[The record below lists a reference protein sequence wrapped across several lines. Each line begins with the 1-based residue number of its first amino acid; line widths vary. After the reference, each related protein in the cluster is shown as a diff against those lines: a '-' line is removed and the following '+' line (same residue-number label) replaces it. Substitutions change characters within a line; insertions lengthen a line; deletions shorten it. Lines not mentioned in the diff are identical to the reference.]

1 MSFHYLTA
9 DHIHWNRW
17 TRKHRLKFRKR
28 FRKQHNGQKF
38 TWFITVNEY
47 CIMPLRVGE
56 AINVILH
63 RREPTEEVE
72 KLTPFIKA

>member
-9 DHIHWNRW
+9 DHTHWNRW

-38 TWFITVNEY
+38 TWLMLEY
-47 CIMPLRVGE
+47 KHAFCVFHQHNPEV
-56 AINVILH
+56 VILH
-63 RREPTEEVE
+63 RREPTQEVE

>member
-38 TWFITVNEY
+38 TWFIAQPKYVTIPFVETKW
-47 CIMPLRVGE
+47 I
-56 AINVILH
+56 ILH
-63 RREPTEEVE
+63 QREPTQEVE